1 MLQSD
6 DAPELL
12 RAFGRRDY
20 LLSEAG
26 QFEDSQTRVQDEER
40 SARATD
46 EATAWRRSLS
56 AGDTI
61 PGEAD
66 YDFAAMAR
74 DGVWPK
80 PDGGGRVP
88 LSPRYWKPGR
98 MVVAGH
104 DLATGRRVLSSAPL
118 EERVL
123 GDLPDETGAD
133 NIEQILAQAKP
144 EDLAELSGVERNS
157 LEAWAESHGLML
169 AQGGTQATQTDITN
183 GTIGPIP
190 RNQVQEVVG
199 RLGSWIQRLAT
210 ELDKAG
216 ISIPTPLENDPRIS
230 LKDITV
236 GDLGKVLED
245 ISFGF
250 WPISGGNAAT
260 GGVGTFGLKT
270 DALEVMNAAPA
281 VGAAGKVMK
290 KGAEALAP
298 TAKEML
304 RKGAE
309 NLQSATGQRADLI
322 AYHGT
327 PHTFPPTPRNP
338 LGEFDAS
345 KIGTGEG
352 AQAFGHGIYFAESP
366 VVAGSYKGLAARD
379 PSRLTVDGKVVNT
392 DTMYG
397 RAVED
402 VARIGTKATLQKIDD
417 SIAFNAKYAPDMAE
431 QYRAV
436 RKQIEA
442 LDPKRVSLKQGT
454 LYHVDIPDSAIARM
468 LDWDKPL
475 SQQTPEVRKAV
486 APFLENSVKPYSR
499 VDGTSGYWAWI
510 DGEQKFFG
518 TKAEAVSAIA
528 ERDTGADL
536 VSRFSSDSHSRELF
550 ADDLRKAGVPGIRY
564 LDQASRSSGNGTR
577 NFVLFDPSL
586 AKIVG
591 KE

>member
-1 MLQSD
+1 MFQSD
-6 DAPELL
+6 DAPDLL
-12 RAFGRRDY
+12 RAFDRRDY

-26 QFEDSQTRVQDEER
+26 QFEDSQARAQDEEH
-40 SARATD
+40 SARAQD

-61 PGEAD
+61 PGEDA

-80 PDGGGRVP
+80 PDGSGRVP

-98 MVVAGH
+98 LVVAGH

-123 GDLPDETGAD
+123 GDLPDETDAD
-133 NIEQILAQAKP
+133 TIEQILAQAKP

-260 GGVGTFGLKT
+260 GGVGTFGLKPE
-270 DALEVMNAAPA
+270 ALEFMNAAPA
-281 VGAAGKVMK
+281 VGAAAKAAT
-290 KGAEALAP
+290 KGAKMLAP
-298 TAKEML
+298 TAKEMV
-304 RKGAE
+304 REGAE
-309 NLQSATGQRADLI
+309 QLQSATGQRMDVI
-322 AYHGT
+322 ARRGVDSVGGRRKVVPDDVVPARSVIEIHGVRDQAKLSNIVEDMT
-327 PHTFPPTPRNP
+327 KNGWRGDP
-338 LGEFDAS
+338 LLVFDN
-345 KIGTGEG
+345 GN
-352 AQAFGHGIYFAESP
+352 GIFALN
-366 VVAGSYKGLAARD
+366 GSHRIAAARKTGTEI
-379 PSRLTVDGKVVNT
+379 PIVKVD
-392 DTMYG
+392 
-397 RAVED
+397 ED
-402 VARIGTKATLQKIDD
+402 SFSD
-417 SIAFNAKYAPDMAE
+417 
-431 QYRAV
+431 
-436 RKQIEA
+436 A
-442 LDPKRVSLKQGT
+442 LDEAGMSFDELIGSGDDRVA
-454 LYHVDIPDSAIARM
+454 D
-468 LDWDKPL
+468 
-475 SQQTPEVRKAV
+475 
-486 APFLENSVKPYSR
+486 FLR
-499 VDGTSGYWAWI
+499 RSGDDRAAALMS
-510 DGEQKFFG
+510 K
-518 TKAEAVSAIA
+518 EA
-528 ERDTGADL
+528 
-536 VSRFSSDSHSRELF
+536 
-550 ADDLRKAGVPGIRY
+550 
-564 LDQASRSSGNGTR
+564 
-577 NFVLFDPSL
+577 
-586 AKIVG
+586 AK
-591 KE
+591 K